1 MLSILIPCFDYNA
14 YPLVCE
20 VEKQALILDL
30 KFEIVCID
38 DGSFSLKNELNQ
50 KINSIPNAKFIESKK
65 NSLFVF
71 EAIFHYFRNQNQL
84 KKMFMSLPDTIP
96 TKSQQSNEY
105 SGRN

>member
-65 NSLFVF
+65 NFATTYLG
-71 EAIFHYFRNQNQL
+71 
-84 KKMFMSLPDTIP
+84 
-96 TKSQQSNEY
+96 
-105 SGRN
+105 GRRRGRSPARAASST